1 MTDHDA
7 VEPGPGSP
15 PSPPSGSEV
24 SDAAEQ
30 EKTAAELE
38 ERVEELEDLWRRA
51 LADLDN
57 LRKRL
62 AKDIE
67 HQRAQERARSAA
79 QWLPVLDHLDLALR
93 HAEADPTAI
102 VEGIRAVRDQAVA
115 VLSGLGF
122 PRRDRDV
129 GTTFDPARHEAVAT
143 MPSADTPEGT
153 VVDVVRPGYGD
164 GERQLRPAAVVV
176 ATRGD

>member
-7 VEPGPGSP
+7 VGPGSD
-15 PSPPSGSEV
+15 SPPPASANA
-24 SDAAEQ
+24 DAAAQ
-30 EKTAAELE
+30 ERTAAELE

-79 QWLPVLDHLDLALR
+79 QWLPVVDNLDLALK
-93 HAEADPTAI
+93 HAEADRDAI
-102 VEGIRAVRDQAVA
+102 VEGVRAVRDQAVA

-122 PRRDRDV
+122 PRRDREV

-143 MPSADTPEGT
+143 MPSAGTPEGT

-164 GERQLRPAAVVV
+164 GERQLRPAGVVV
-176 ATRGD
+176 ATGRD